1 VFGFRTVMVSNWGF
15 CGCSWVG
22 VLVTILKWVEEV
34 GIVADGRLVVGG
46 EADCG
51 GSFDRDGE
59 LLK

>member
-1 VFGFRTVMVSNWGF
+1 MVSNWGF